1 MNKSMSKIR
10 HIQEANLKLEK
21 RLLKEDDVSP
31 EATSAVDK
39 SKPLTGMQQGMK
51 LFFNNLSEMNGG
63 QWVNAPND
71 PMAGKADV
79 FNEVKVIGP
88 QFVYSSP
95 VSQGKR
101 MFFRLKN
108 AKTPTQKKLYFYV
121 KYDAQ
126 PGPNGPIPR
135 VYFQF
140 TGLDR
145 KETPMAITSVEKAQD
160 VLTQLER
167 FVNSEQ

>member
-1 MNKSMSKIR
+1 
-10 HIQEANLKLEK
+10 
-21 RLLKEDDVSP
+21 
-31 EATSAVDK
+31 
-39 SKPLTGMQQGMK
+39 MK
-51 LFFNNLSEMNGG
+51 LFFNNLGEDG

-88 QFVYSSP
+88 QFVYISP
-95 VSQGKR
+95 VSEGKK

-126 PGPNGPIPR
+126 PGPNGPIPMIGFIPL
-135 VYFQF
+135 VY
-140 TGLDR
+140 
-145 KETPMAITSVEKAQD
+145 
-160 VLTQLER
+160 
-167 FVNSEQ
+167 

>member
-1 MNKSMSKIR
+1 MSFSS
-10 HIQEANLKLEK
+10 LFL
-21 RLLKEDDVSP
+21 
-31 EATSAVDK
+31 
-39 SKPLTGMQQGMK
+39 
-51 LFFNNLSEMNGG
+51 LFFH
-63 QWVNAPND
+63 
-71 PMAGKADV
+71 
-79 FNEVKVIGP
+79 NE
-88 QFVYSSP
+88 YE
-95 VSQGKR
+95 R
-101 MFFRLKN
+101 CLE
-108 AKTPTQKKLYFYV
+108 

-145 KETPMAITSVEKAQD
+145 KETPMAITSVESAQD